1 MKIEERTKKDRE
13 TELTESVDKEIHEH
27 CGCGEH
33 HHEHTHSHHEHGKTC
48 GCEGHH
54 HAHSHQNKE
63 NEDNKENPRN
73 YAAWSVLS
81 PCTPTLTFDYDKLGD
96 RFGGAAAP
104 VQPPV
109 YKDSGQV
116 C

>member
-27 CGCGEH
+27 CGEH

-63 NEDNKENPRN
+63 NEDNKE
-73 YAAWSVLS
+73 
-81 PCTPTLTFDYDKLGD
+81 K
-96 RFGGAAAP
+96 RFYP
-104 VQPPV
+104 
-109 YKDSGQV
+109 YNK
-116 C
+116 

>member
-63 NEDNKENPRN
+63 NEDNKEKSISSHRKGRMQTYLLDN
-73 YAAWSVLS
+73 
-81 PCTPTLTFDYDKLGD
+81 LG
-96 RFGGAAAP
+96 
-104 VQPPV
+104 
-109 YKDSGQV
+109 
-116 C
+116 

>member
-1 MKIEERTKKDRE
+1 MKIEERIKKGRE

-27 CGCGEH
+27 CGEH

-63 NEDNKENPRN
+63 NEDNKEKSISSHRKGRIQTYLLDN
-73 YAAWSVLS
+73 
-81 PCTPTLTFDYDKLGD
+81 LG
-96 RFGGAAAP
+96 
-104 VQPPV
+104 
-109 YKDSGQV
+109 
-116 C
+116 